1 MKESVP
7 QKSRQSLL
15 RKLTFMS
22 GAVAALTVSVIAA
35 FMIHYQEQSVK
46 RELER
51 RAFDLAQVL
60 EEPATSAA
68 FADDFSELAKEMRKM
83 IGKEA
88 DIRYL
93 VLTER
98 DGRSC
103 YAEPPNQW
111 REETLGSFWRPDARQ
126 SGRGFITQNELS
138 PESCFHYTYPLKVSV
153 SDTPWGWIHVGLGLD
168 HYEASVRGICQITAV
183 VAGSTFMLASLA
195 SFLLARNMTEP
206 LRSLQRFAQRVAAGA
221 PAGRVEI
228 SSGDEIGDLAD
239 SINTMISSLALSQ
252 ERLRRSLVEQSMLR
266 EKDIL
271 LREIHHRVKNNMQ
284 MLSSLMR
291 LQARRA
297 ATAEAQQ
304 ILRESEAR
312 IRSMGLIHEK
322 LYQSENISAID
333 MPAYLKTLTDEIM
346 RMGGG
351 GTGHREVR
359 LDVALLKLGLDT
371 ALPCGLIVTE
381 LVQNSLKYA
390 FPDGRDGVILVQ
402 LHRNDQHQYSLVVWD
417 NGVGYP
423 GQPEPG
429 EGNSL
434 GMRLVRMLTDQLRG
448 NLVMSGSQG
457 TRVELTFTETQYQ
470 ARL

>member
-1 MKESVP
+1 MKESTP
-7 QKSRQSLL
+7 PKSRQSLL

-51 RAFDLAQVL
+51 RALDLALVL
-60 EEPATSAA
+60 EEPATAA
-68 FADDFSELAKEMRKM
+68 ALADDFGDLAKEMKKV
-83 IGKEA
+83 IAKAA
-88 DIRYL
+88 DVRYL

-98 DGRSC
+98 DGHSC

-111 REETLGSFWRPDARQ
+111 REETLGDFWRPDARQ
-126 SGRGFITQNELS
+126 SGHGFITQNELS
-138 PESCFHYTYPLKVSV
+138 PESCFHYTHALTV
-153 SDTPWGWIHVGLGLD
+153 SDTPWGWVHVGLALD
-168 HYEASVRGICQITAV
+168 HYDASVRGICQVTAI
-183 VAGSTFMLASLA
+183 VAGSTFLLASLA

-228 SSGDEIGDLAD
+228 SSSDEIGDLAD

-252 ERLRRSLVEQSMLR
+252 ERLRRSLVEQSLLR

-333 MPAYLKTLTDEIM
+333 MPAYLKTLSDEIL

-351 GTGHREVR
+351 GNGQRDVR
-359 LDVALLKLGLDT
+359 LDVAPLSLGLDT

-381 LVQNSLKYA
+381 LLQNSLKYA
-390 FPDGRDGVILVQ
+390 FPNGRDGVILVQ
-402 LHRNDQHQYSLVVWD
+402 LNKNDQHQYSLVVWD
-417 NGVGYP
+417 NGVGFP
-423 GQPEPG
+423 ADSEPG

-457 TRVELTFTETQYQ
+457 TRVELNFKETQYQ